1 MRKYGR
7 VALVG
12 VVIAALAALVAVPAG
27 AQSSNDKPT
36 ATEVGVTASEIHIAV
51 VADVDNPFAPGLF
64 KGSVDGTKAGAAYLN
79 SKAGGGGL
87 AGRKV
92 VVDFYDSKLS
102 ANDSRNAMINACQN
116 DYSLVGGA
124 SLFLSSADDIVNC
137 QDKAGKAV
145 GIPDMASFMSGL
157 VQSCSAMAFPA
168 IGGANDCS
176 TLNQNPQT
184 YYGNAGP
191 DKWLLS
197 QNKGGLKGPMVIGN
211 DSKDGARGGTIL
223 ALASQAAGV
232 KADPSD
238 VIGKSGR
245 DPQSA
250 YTGMVQQMK
259 SDGANF
265 SLMTSA
271 ATSALELRDEAQ
283 LQGID
288 SSKVAWECVSCYGN
302 KIVTDN
308 ASSFEGEYQ
317 FLGFLPFEE
326 GKYNKTLAAFL
337 KNIKQVGGTPDQFSA
352 YSFEAVLAFAQAVN
366 SVVKSDGVNGLTRSN
381 LVTGIKS
388 LTDFDANGMAGTH
401 SFKTGIT
408 TNCFAMVQ
416 FKSGKWVRVYPTKK
430 GTFDCKSSNTVAIK
444 ANLIGG

>member
-1 MRKYGR
+1 MKKFGR
-7 VALVG
+7 AAIVGLVT
-12 VVIAALAALVAVPAG
+12 AAMAALVAVPAG
-27 AQSSNDKPT
+27 AQSSDKPT

-64 KGSVDGTKAGAAYLN
+64 KGSVDGVKAGANYLN

-102 ANDSRNAMINACQN
+102 ANDARNATISACQN
-116 DYSLVGGA
+116 DLAMVGGA
-124 SLFLSSADDIVNC
+124 ALFLSSVDDIVNC

-157 VQSCSAMAFPA
+157 VESCSPMAFPA
-168 IGGANDCS
+168 IGGSNDCA
-176 TLNQNPQT
+176 TITQNPQT

-191 DKWLLS
+191 DKWLVS
-197 QNKGGLKGPMVIGN
+197 KNKGGLKGPMVIGN
-211 DSKDGARGGTIL
+211 DTKDGARGGTIL
-223 ALASQAAGV
+223 ALASQAGGV

-259 SDGANF
+259 ANGSNF

-271 ATSALELRDEAQ
+271 ASSALELRDEAQ
-283 LQGID
+283 LQGLD
-288 SSKVAWECVSCYGN
+288 SSKIAWECVSCYGN

-317 FLGFLPFEE
+317 FLGFLPFSE

-337 KNIKQVGGTPDQFSA
+337 SNIKTVGGTPDQFSA
-352 YSFEAVLAFAQAVN
+352 YGFQATLAFADAVN
-366 SVVKSDGVNGLTRSN
+366 AVVKSDGVNGLTRSN
-381 LVTGIKS
+381 LITGIKS
-388 LTDFDANGMAGTH
+388 LTDFDAGGMAGTH
-401 SFKTGIT
+401 SFKTGIP

-416 FKSGKWVRVYPTKK
+416 FKSGKWVRVYPSKP
-430 GTFDCKSSNTVAIK
+430 GTFDCKSSNVVNIK
-444 ANLIGG
+444 ANLASG